1 MSASAASVLLQGDT
15 ELVLASASPSRAAL
29 LSAAGLSFET
39 RPAHLDEAAM
49 RQALSANGQGP
60 EPVDVAEI
68 LASAKAQTVS
78 EARPSAL
85 VIGGDQVLALD
96 GEILAKPANMDEAR
110 ATLLKLRGK
119 THHLHAAVCVARG
132 GEILWTHTDTAALTM
147 RALSPKFIGIYL
159 AAAGENVLSSVG
171 AYQLE
176 SLGVHLFADI
186 RGDYFTILG
195 LPLLPLLDC
204 LRREGAIVS

>member
-1 MSASAASVLLQGDT
+1 MSASAASVLLQTDA

-29 LSAAGLSFET
+29 LTAAGLSYEMH
-39 RPAHLDEAAM
+39 PADLDEAAM
-49 RQALSANGQGP
+49 RQALYSDGAGP

-68 LASAKAQTVS
+68 LARAKAQTVS
-78 EARPSAL
+78 ESRPSAL

-96 GEILAKPANMDEAR
+96 GEVLSKPSDMDQAR
-110 ATLLKLRGK
+110 ATLLRLQAK
-119 THHLHAAVCVARG
+119 THYLHAAVSVARD
-132 GEILWTHTDTAALTM
+132 GEVLWAHTDTAALTM
-147 RALSPKFIGIYL
+147 RPLSPKFIGIYL
-159 AAAGENVLSSVG
+159 AAAGEKVLSSVG
-171 AYQLE
+171 AYQIE

-204 LRREGAIVS
+204 LRREGAVVA